1 MRIDIKQDTCC
12 ASDDT
17 GTACRVPVNGQPGC
31 HCASQAKS
39 AVLFERPYSVDEL
52 RLIMEQN
59 VVALAMKP
67 VRLAPKNKRDVR
79 RNIGGILM
87 LGIACITSP
96 CCMPFVVP
104 AMLALLA
111 GTPVAVWLAHNVGW
125 VYGGLTLVSLISMV
139 LGLRWIWGSLALHP
153 PAENR
158 RSDRSIPH
166 LRSAPTALLEDA
178 GQPLISRPV
187 PISGEKSQ

>member
-1 MRIDIKQDTCC
+1 
-12 ASDDT
+12 
-17 GTACRVPVNGQPGC
+17 
-31 HCASQAKS
+31 
-39 AVLFERPYSVDEL
+39 
-52 RLIMEQN
+52 
-59 VVALAMKP
+59 
-67 VRLAPKNKRDVR
+67 
-79 RNIGGILM
+79 M
-87 LGIACITSP
+87 LGVACITSP
-96 CCMPFVVP
+96 CCTPLVVP

-125 VYGGLTLVSLISMV
+125 VYGGLTLVSLISLV
-139 LGLRWIWGSLALHP
+139 LGLRWIWGRLVLHP